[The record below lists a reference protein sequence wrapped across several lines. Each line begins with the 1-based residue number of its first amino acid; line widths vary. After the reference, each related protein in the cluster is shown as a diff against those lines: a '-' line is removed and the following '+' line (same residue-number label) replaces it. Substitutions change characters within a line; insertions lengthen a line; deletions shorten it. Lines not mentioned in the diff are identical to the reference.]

1 MKKLVDLALLAAA
14 VLSGLVCVYSFFPQ
28 TFSYRYI
35 RRRLH
40 ANIRPKTD
48 ADVNRV
54 ELRIP
59 KLDFKNAHSDIGG
72 WMMFHKF
79 FEATEPVDFGQPDNG
94 GLKFLGNFGRE
105 RNFSR
110 DLRIEAEK
118 AEKPVEPKPPNA
130 DWLYYEYAE
139 SIEDIEQECRRVD
152 WKHLYHPSC
161 NEIHEIDLVFDYK
174 EDVASLGYD
183 QTLDSFYISHG
194 YYRDVWVVDQPS
206 MGQKSILKITRWKHA
221 YDMDTF
227 FSDLRDALIMER
239 LTQSPRIVDIY
250 GHCGT
255 AVWVEAIPYEV
266 EEVIVPGNGHM
277 KKEDLKDETD
287 VNPQNDYTGTEKLE
301 MALVMA
307 ESLADLHGFEEGVI
321 VHDDVQ
327 LCQWLRNADGD
338 LKLGDFNRAEIMD
351 YDEDK
356 REYCVYNNGRGWGN
370 YRAPEEFAGRDLD
383 EKIDVFSFGNNIYAL
398 LTGLW
403 VFYEN
408 DDDEVVQKK
417 LIGKELA
424 YVDPRYAEKG
434 FAESKLVEVMEK
446 CWVYEPDKRI
456 DIFEVVKLLREAVEE
471 NTKLMKAKAQ
481 TEH

>member
-1 MKKLVDLALLAAA
+1 MQTGIETGSPKSRRRRRAAGNEGKYPNEDEKDRIHDYYDDSDDDKDHRSNEAKIRQSACSFGRFALNPCLCLITSASSCYHRLSSTRKKRLPLSVFEKKGSPMKKLVDLALLAAA

-105 RNFSR
+105 RSFSR

-183 QTLDSFYISHG
+183 QTLDSFYIR
-194 YYRDVWVVDQPS
+194 YVRFVWP
-206 MGQKSILKITRWKHA
+206 IWAI
-221 YDMDTF
+221 
-227 FSDLRDALIMER
+227 R
-239 LTQSPRIVDIY
+239 LS
-250 GHCGT
+250 
-255 AVWVEAIPYEV
+255 
-266 EEVIVPGNGHM
+266 
-277 KKEDLKDETD
+277 
-287 VNPQNDYTGTEKLE
+287 
-301 MALVMA
+301 
-307 ESLADLHGFEEGVI
+307 
-321 VHDDVQ
+321 
-327 LCQWLRNADGD
+327 
-338 LKLGDFNRAEIMD
+338 
-351 YDEDK
+351 
-356 REYCVYNNGRGWGN
+356 
-370 YRAPEEFAGRDLD
+370 
-383 EKIDVFSFGNNIYAL
+383 
-398 LTGLW
+398 
-403 VFYEN
+403 
-408 DDDEVVQKK
+408 
-417 LIGKELA
+417 
-424 YVDPRYAEKG
+424 
-434 FAESKLVEVMEK
+434 
-446 CWVYEPDKRI
+446 
-456 DIFEVVKLLREAVEE
+456 
-471 NTKLMKAKAQ
+471 
-481 TEH
+481 